1 MLPTLGGS
9 AQKVISKIDDACVQF
24 VQLRATYNSIDA
36 ADTILEAMSINA
48 ITPIEEFWSFM
59 EAVRS
64 HLYMIKLLSIVP
76 AVLSGETI
84 GPPVEAAMARFLVL
98 DARYQASCTSIAMR

>member
-1 MLPTLGGS
+1 MDTDKFVREWKAAKS
-9 AQKVISKIDDACVQF
+9 DAK
-24 VQLRATYNSIDA
+24 
-36 ADTILEAMSINA
+36 EAMSINA
-48 ITPIEEFWSFM
+48 ITPIEEFWPFM

-64 HLYMIKLLSIVP
+64 HSYMIKLLSIVP

-98 DARYQASCTSIAMR
+98 DARYQASCTSPLY